1 VWGEGGLVVGG
12 VGLKVGGGECVD
24 SEVGFETTDVERG
37 DVERRK
43 TEPKEESD

>member
-1 VWGEGGLVVGG
+1 MVGR

-24 SEVGFETTDVERG
+24 SEVGFETTDAESG
-37 DVERRK
+37 DVERRI